1 MNLKT
6 QQGRLKK
13 KIDSEDNKEKIM
25 KIIDVKS
32 KWEKI
37 IMKLWTSWGKK
48 RPKIKRLKN
57 YIDNYFS
64 NWMID
69 YVNELMIKVYVPS
82 QT

>member
-6 QQGRLKK
+6 QKGRLKK
-13 KIDSEDNKEKIM
+13 NINSEDNKENN
-25 KIIDVKS
+25 DVKS
-32 KWEKI
+32 NWEKI
-37 IMKLWTSWGKK
+37 KMKLWTSWGNK
-48 RPKIKRLKN
+48 RPKIKRLN